1 MLLERTEYVVIATL
15 QPAITLEW
23 VSTNSDTFG
32 TSAVFRWRTR
42 DISTGHIVIQILRG
56 GTVVYTFP
64 NRTPSSDWVEET
76 WVRVPP
82 RGNFTIFAYW
92 SNDPTVNA
100 SLTGSIVANPTLSAV
115 WYVSN
120 APAGTDITV
129 ERGTPVFARLLV
141 HGSDQSLL
149 WNEGNFST
157 PYDPPSPPGYW
168 NNYTLDIPV
177 STTILGTYNFAA
189 TLEGITRNLRMV
201 VTAITSTAQVEV
213 EWSGGNVF
221 QYGQLAQARWRTQGT
236 DASEQVE
243 LFYIHN
249 GTRHVLGTVAP
260 STSWQP
266 FSWNVVPPRGSLVM
280 GAKLLVADREAV
292 VVGSIAPDVEFK
304 VDLISPSSFYLSNP
318 NGRFSFNITV
328 NQSEHPIRVYRNN
341 QLIHTF
347 TPTGAWWDN
356 ANINWDNRPSA
367 TGVYTYRFVLENE
380 NREFSFTTQVLGD
393 RSDTDDP
400 GDVPPPSVEIEW
412 VGANAAVFGDYLY
425 YRVRV
430 RDSAAPAQ
438 VYYVR
443 GSTQLLLQTVP
454 NDGNWHT
461 YPFRVRPPRGTFELY
476 ARIDA
481 YNLLRIIQGTAQAQ
495 PRLRVEPQFPV
506 YLPENTPFRPEF
518 LISVHGSDRDVFI
531 YEDGAFI
538 DRLRPPED
546 GYWYNN
552 DREWFYIDRVGT
564 VEKPIIYEFYLE
576 NERDAN
582 NQPIMAR
589 VIVNFYRERQ
599 SDAMLLENTEFVAL
613 SVTEEPPPPSADNYV
628 RLFFVHKLY
637 VRAIYFHVM
646 GHSAAASYHQRTGAS
661 FLIGDTRKMP
671 ARRYL
676 VIETGG
682 SRV

>member
-1 MLLERTEYVVIATL
+1 MVLERTEYVVIATL

-23 VSTNSDTFG
+23 VSASSDTFG

-42 DISTGHIVIQILRG
+42 DINSGHIIIQILRG
-56 GTVVYTFP
+56 STVVHTFP
-64 NRTPSSDWVEET
+64 NRTPSNDWVEES

-100 SLTGSIVANPTLSAV
+100 SLTGSIVASPTLSAV
-115 WYVSN
+115 WYVNN
-120 APAGTDITV
+120 APAGTDVTV
-129 ERGTPVFARLLV
+129 ERGTPVFARLLI
-141 HGSDQSLL
+141 HGSDQTLF
-149 WNEGNFST
+149 WNEDGRIF
-157 PYDPPSPPGYW
+157 PYDPPSPPNYW
-168 NNYTLDIPV
+168 ENYTLDIPV
-177 STTILGTYNFAA
+177 STTILGTYNFEAK
-189 TLEGITRNLRMV
+189 LEDITRDLRMV
-201 VTAITSTAQVEV
+201 VTAVTSTAQVEV

-221 QYGQLAQARWRTQGT
+221 QYGQLAPARWRTQGT

-266 FSWNVVPPRGSLVM
+266 FSWSVVPPRGSLVM
-280 GAKLLVADREAV
+280 GAKLVVADREAV
-292 VVGSIAPDVEFK
+292 VVGTIAPNVQFDVQ
-304 VDLISPSSFYLSNP
+304 LTSPSSFYLSNATA
-318 NGRFSFNITV
+318 RFVFSISV
-328 NQSEHPIRVYRNN
+328 NQSEHPIRVYRNGT
-341 QLIHTF
+341 LIHSF
-347 TPTGAWWDN
+347 TPSDAWWDDELFT
-356 ANINWDNRPSA
+356 WLDRPSA
-367 TGVYTYRFVLENE
+367 AGVYNYRFVLENE
-380 NREFSFTTQVLGD
+380 NREFSFTTQVLDD
-393 RSDTDDP
+393 RSGTDDP

-430 RDSAAPAQ
+430 RDSVAPAQ

-443 GSTQLLLQTVP
+443 GSTQLLLQTIP

-481 YNLLRIIQGTAQAQ
+481 YGLLSIIQGTAQAQ
-495 PRLRVEPQFPV
+495 PRLSVEPQFPV
-506 YLPENTPFRPEF
+506 YLPENTPFLPEF
-518 LISVHGSDRDVFI
+518 LISVHGSDRDVLI
-531 YEDGAFI
+531 YEDGALI
-538 DRLRPPED
+538 GRLTPPND

-552 DREWFYIDRVGT
+552 NYLWSYTDRVGT
-564 VEKPIIYEFYLE
+564 VGKPIVYEFYLDG
-576 NERDAN
+576 ERDTDGK
-582 NQPIMAR
+582 PIMVR

-613 SVTEEPPPPSADNYV
+613 STPEEPPASSEDNYV

-637 VRAIYFHVM
+637 VKAVYFHVM
-646 GHSAAASYHQRTGAS
+646 GHSAVASYHRRTGAS
-661 FLIGDTRKMP
+661 LLISDTRKMP

-682 SRV
+682 YRQ

>member
-1 MLLERTEYVVIATL
+1 MVLERTEYVVIATL

-23 VSTNSDTFG
+23 VSTDSDTFG
-32 TSAVFRWRTR
+32 TTAVFRWRTR
-42 DISTGHIVIQILRG
+42 DISTGHVVIQILRG
-56 GTVVYTFP
+56 STVVYTFP

-100 SLTGSIVANPTLSAV
+100 SLAGSIVANPTLSAV
-115 WYVSN
+115 WYVN
-120 APAGTDITV
+120 NTPAGTDITV
-129 ERGTPVFARLLV
+129 ERGTPVFARLIP
-141 HGSDQSLL
+141 HGSDQTMF
-149 WNEGNFST
+149 WDEMGVVF

-168 NNYTLDIPV
+168 DNYTLDIPV
-177 STTILGTYNFAA
+177 STTILGTYNFRA
-189 TLEGITRNLRMV
+189 TLESITRDLKMT

-249 GTRHVLGTVAP
+249 GTRHVLGTVPP

-266 FSWNVVPPRGSLVM
+266 FSWSVVPPRGSLVM
-280 GAKLLVADREAV
+280 GAKLLIADREAV
-292 VVGSIAPDVEFK
+292 VVGTIAPNVEYK
-304 VDLISPSSFYLSNP
+304 VELTSPPSFHLSNP
-318 NGRFSFNITV
+318 NGKFSFNITV
-328 NQSEHPIRVYRNN
+328 NQSEHPIRVYRNGT
-341 QLIHTF
+341 LIESF
-347 TPTGAWWDN
+347 IPTGAWWDN
-356 ANINWDNRPSA
+356 ANFNWDNRPSA
-367 TGVYTYRFVLENE
+367 IGIYTYRFVLENE

-393 RSDTDDP
+393 V
-400 GDVPPPSVEIEW
+400 VPLPRLEIVW

-430 RDSAAPAQ
+430 IDSAAPAQ

-476 ARIDA
+476 ARVDA
-481 YNLLRIIQGTAQAQ
+481 HDLLAIIQGTAQAQ
-495 PRLRVEPQFPV
+495 PRLSVEPLFLL
-506 YLPENTPFRPEF
+506 YMPENTPFRPEF
-518 LISVHGSDRDVFI
+518 IISVHGSDRNVLI
-531 YEDGAFI
+531 YEDGALI
-538 DRLRPPED
+538 DRLTPPDD

-552 DREWFYIDRVGT
+552 NYWWFYIDRVGT
-564 VEKPIIYEFYLE
+564 AGKPIIYDFYLE
-576 NERDAN
+576 NEQDAN
-582 NQPIMAR
+582 DQPIMVR
-589 VIVNFYRERQ
+589 VIVNFYSERQ
-599 SDAMLLENTEFVAL
+599 SDAMLLERTDFVAL
-613 SVTEEPPPPSADNYV
+613 SVTEEPPPPPEDNYV
-628 RLFFVHKLY
+628 RLFFVYKLY
-637 VRAIYFHVM
+637 GTAVYFHVM
-646 GHSAAASYHQRTGAS
+646 GYSAVASYHRRTNAS
-661 FLIGDTRKMP
+661 FLMSDTRKMP

-682 SRV
+682 SRQ